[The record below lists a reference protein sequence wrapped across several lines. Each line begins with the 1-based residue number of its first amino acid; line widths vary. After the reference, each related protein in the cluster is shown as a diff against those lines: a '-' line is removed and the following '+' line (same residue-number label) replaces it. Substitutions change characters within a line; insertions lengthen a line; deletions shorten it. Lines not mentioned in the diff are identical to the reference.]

1 MNEHCIN
8 VRAFDIDDDGFGL
21 FLDLN
26 DDSTFVVDE
35 MSNEIGLKFDSSTY
49 IYYKDEKIGKLRLP
63 FDHEKP
69 NIHVTLFDSFARK
82 NKDITHK
89 TNENMET
96 TIDSGV
102 YKEFV
107 ECYLDAEVFITK
119 YLIENGFIKFESMKE
134 NDI

>member
-1 MNEHCIN
+1 MNERCIN
-8 VRAFDIDDDGFGL
+8 VRAFDVGDEGFGL

-49 IYYKDEKIGKLRLP
+49 IYYKNERIGKLRLP
-63 FDHEKP
+63 FNHEQP
-69 NIHVTLFDSFARK
+69 NIQVTLFDSFARK
-82 NKDITHK
+82 NKDMVHK

-102 YKEFV
+102 YKENV
-107 ECYLDAEVFITK
+107 ECYLDTEVFVTK
-119 YLIENGFIKFESMKE
+119 YLIENKLITVEE
-134 NDI
+134 